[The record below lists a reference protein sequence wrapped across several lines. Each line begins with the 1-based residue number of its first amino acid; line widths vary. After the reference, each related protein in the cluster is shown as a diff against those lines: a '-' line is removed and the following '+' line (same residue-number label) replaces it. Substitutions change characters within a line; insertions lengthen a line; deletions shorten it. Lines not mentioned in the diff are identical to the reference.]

1 MESGHDHPAKLADAR
16 LVSCGK
22 ESTKSRPY
30 LCERDRSIV
39 QKLGISAG
47 ALMSAITSFKARSC
61 HSTPCLAEYLFDAPD
76 ECMGRGKQPYIH
88 GEGVQ
93 GRER

>member
-1 MESGHDHPAKLADAR
+1 MESGHDHPAKLAGAR
-16 LVSCGK
+16 LVSFGK

-47 ALMSAITSFKARSC
+47 ALMSALTMFKARSC

-76 ECMGRGKQPYIH
+76 ACMSRGKQPH
-88 GEGVQ
+88 VHVDGVQ
-93 GRER
+93 GQER